1 MDKHISL
8 ARELGYEGQ
17 ELRDYLKMQQ
27 DLEREERLAQ
37 RKYEKEKREAEQKDK
52 EREQKDKE
60 REQKE
65 KDREQKDKDRELEKL
80 RIEAE
85 KLKIE
90 ATRKDKEMEMEK
102 EIALK
107 KIEAEVELKK
117 IEAETTSHP
126 WGPKEKSSNPRSPKL
141 PYFDKHTDKMD
152 SYLTRFES
160 YALSNKWD
168 PSMWASYL
176 SALLKGP
183 ALEVFV
189 RLSRDDQ
196 SDYGQIKEALLTN
209 FDLTERSFRKKFR
222 DCRPEKA
229 ETFRQFSG
237 RLASYL
243 DKWLGLAKVEKT
255 YEAVCDFLARDQF
268 LDCCSHE
275 LYLYL
280 KPKPFKAIDEL
291 AHEADLFADA
301 KGGVPLC
308 ISKGKHESKCVDQA
322 QPKVEPKQDQRPV
335 VKCKIC
341 GKPHPTYKCWN
352 NPDNKVASSAE
363 FDSQY
368 TYRGDNSNWGQDR
381 NRGRVDQHDNH
392 YNYDNYRTDH
402 QVNFCRIDNKSL
414 DVGKGLPR
422 YDSKGT
428 CHFPRSRLPT
438 AIGTVNGKEV
448 RVLRDTGCTGVVVR
462 RSLVSD
468 GQMLNKQ
475 SGVTLINNY
484 KQRCP
489 MARIKIDSPFFRGST
504 DALCIDDPAH
514 DLVIGNIEGSKFPD
528 MTHFSSGVVNKK
540 RSKKSRKDRK
550 VKVADKF
557 IRQNRQELCLKQA
570 SDAKLADI
578 RRKVESGS
586 VTKSRSFSSG
596 ETKFIRRN
604 GLIYR
609 HFKKNANVSLQLVV
623 PSSLTHSV
631 INLAHESLRVL
642 NHRGRKETISKVLD
656 EFYWPGVC
664 REVTQFCR
672 SCAIC
677 QRTNYKIKVAS
688 THFCS
693 VPQRNI
699 SSKEAVVSR
708 TRRTESQTERRRS
721 YGSGRRCPIPYYWRN
736 MTVTDSNSQH

>member
-17 ELRDYLKMQQ
+17 ELRDYLKRQQ
-27 DLEREERLAQ
+27 DLEREERVAQ
-37 RKYEKEKREAEQKDK
+37 REYEKEKREAEQKDK

-90 ATRKDKEMEMEK
+90 AARKDKEMQMEK

-141 PYFDKHTDKMD
+141 PYFDEHTDKMD

-176 SALLKGP
+176 SALLKGR

-280 KPKPFKAIDEL
+280 KPKTFKVLGEL

-308 ISKGKHESKCVDQA
+308 VSKGQHKSRDVDQA

-335 VKCKIC
+335 VKCEIC

-352 NPDNKVASSAE
+352 KPNNKKVAYSAQ

-381 NRGRVDQHDNH
+381 NRGRVDQRDNH
-392 YNYDNYRTDH
+392 YNDHFDNNIYRTDH
-402 QVNFCRIDNKSL
+402 QVNFCKIDNKSS
-414 DVGKGLPR
+414 DIGKGLP
-422 YDSKGT
+422 
-428 CHFPRSRLPT
+428 
-438 AIGTVNGKEV
+438 IG
-448 RVLRDTGCTGVVVR
+448 
-462 RSLVSD
+462 
-468 GQMLNKQ
+468 
-475 SGVTLINNY
+475 I
-484 KQRCP
+484 
-489 MARIKIDSPFFRGST
+489 AR
-504 DALCIDDPAH
+504 A
-514 DLVIGNIEGSKFPD
+514 LVIFHGQGC
-528 MTHFSSGVVNKK
+528 
-540 RSKKSRKDRK
+540 
-550 VKVADKF
+550 
-557 IRQNRQELCLKQA
+557 RQ
-570 SDAKLADI
+570 
-578 RRKVESGS
+578 
-586 VTKSRSFSSG
+586 
-596 ETKFIRRN
+596 
-604 GLIYR
+604 
-609 HFKKNANVSLQLVV
+609 QLV
-623 PSSLTHSV
+623 P
-631 INLAHESLRVL
+631 
-642 NHRGRKETISKVLD
+642 
-656 EFYWPGVC
+656 
-664 REVTQFCR
+664 
-672 SCAIC
+672 
-677 QRTNYKIKVAS
+677 
-688 THFCS
+688 
-693 VPQRNI
+693 
-699 SSKEAVVSR
+699 
-708 TRRTESQTERRRS
+708 
-721 YGSGRRCPIPYYWRN
+721 
-736 MTVTDSNSQH
+736 

>member
-17 ELRDYLKMQQ
+17 ELRDYLKRQQ

-37 RKYEKEKREAEQKDK
+37 REYEKEKREAEQKDKEREEKDK

-65 KDREQKDKDRELEKL
+65 KDGEQKDKDRELEKL

-90 ATRKDKEMEMEK
+90 AARKDKEMEMEK

-141 PYFDKHTDKMD
+141 PYFDEHTDKMD

-176 SALLKGP
+176 SALLKGR

-280 KPKPFKAIDEL
+280 KPKPFTALGEL

-301 KGGVPLC
+301 KGGIPLC
-308 ISKGKHESKCVDQA
+308 ITKGRQESKVVGQA
-322 QPKVEPKQDQRPV
+322 QPKVEPNQDQKPV
-335 VKCKIC
+335 VKCNIC
-341 GKPHPTYKCWN
+341 GKPHPTHKCWN
-352 NPDNKVASSAE
+352 NPDNKRVAYSAE

-368 TYRGDNSNWGQDR
+368 TYREI
-381 NRGRVDQHDNH
+381 
-392 YNYDNYRTDH
+392 T
-402 QVNFCRIDNKSL
+402 RIG
-414 DVGKGLPR
+414 VR
-422 YDSKGT
+422 
-428 CHFPRSRLPT
+428 
-438 AIGTVNGKEV
+438 IGTVVELTNV
-448 RVLRDTGCTGVVVR
+448 TIIIIVIMTIITGPTI
-462 RSLVSD
+462 RSIFV
-468 GQMLNKQ
+468 K
-475 SGVTLINNY
+475 LI
-484 KQRCP
+484 R
-489 MARIKIDSPFFRGST
+489 M
-504 DALCIDDPAH
+504 
-514 DLVIGNIEGSKFPD
+514 
-528 MTHFSSGVVNKK
+528 
-540 RSKKSRKDRK
+540 
-550 VKVADKF
+550 
-557 IRQNRQELCLKQA
+557 
-570 SDAKLADI
+570 
-578 RRKVESGS
+578 
-586 VTKSRSFSSG
+586 
-596 ETKFIRRN
+596 
-604 GLIYR
+604 
-609 HFKKNANVSLQLVV
+609 
-623 PSSLTHSV
+623 
-631 INLAHESLRVL
+631 
-642 NHRGRKETISKVLD
+642 
-656 EFYWPGVC
+656 
-664 REVTQFCR
+664 
-672 SCAIC
+672 
-677 QRTNYKIKVAS
+677 
-688 THFCS
+688 
-693 VPQRNI
+693 
-699 SSKEAVVSR
+699 
-708 TRRTESQTERRRS
+708 
-721 YGSGRRCPIPYYWRN
+721 
-736 MTVTDSNSQH
+736 

>member
-17 ELRDYLKMQQ
+17 ELRDYLKRQQ

-37 RKYEKEKREAEQKDK
+37 REYEKEKREA
-52 EREQKDKE
+52 EQKDKE

-80 RIEAE
+80 
-85 KLKIE
+85 KIE
-90 ATRKDKEMEMEK
+90 AARKDKEMEMEK

-141 PYFDKHTDKMD
+141 PYFDEHTDKMD

-176 SALLKGP
+176 SALLKGR

-280 KPKPFKAIDEL
+280 KPKTFKAIDEL

-308 ISKGKHESKCVDQA
+308 ITKGRHENKVVGQA

-335 VKCKIC
+335 VKCKFC
-341 GKPHPTYKCWN
+341 GKPHPTHKCWN
-352 NPDNKVASSAE
+352 NPDNKKVASSAE

-368 TYRGDNSNWGQDR
+368 RGGNWGQDR
-381 NRGRVDQHDNH
+381 NFGRSDQ
-392 YNYDNYRTDH
+392 
-402 QVNFCRIDNKSL
+402 
-414 DVGKGLPR
+414 
-422 YDSKGT
+422 
-428 CHFPRSRLPT
+428 
-438 AIGTVNGKEV
+438 
-448 RVLRDTGCTGVVVR
+448 
-462 RSLVSD
+462 
-468 GQMLNKQ
+468 
-475 SGVTLINNY
+475 
-484 KQRCP
+484 
-489 MARIKIDSPFFRGST
+489 
-504 DALCIDDPAH
+504 
-514 DLVIGNIEGSKFPD
+514 
-528 MTHFSSGVVNKK
+528 
-540 RSKKSRKDRK
+540 
-550 VKVADKF
+550 
-557 IRQNRQELCLKQA
+557 
-570 SDAKLADI
+570 
-578 RRKVESGS
+578 
-586 VTKSRSFSSG
+586 
-596 ETKFIRRN
+596 
-604 GLIYR
+604 
-609 HFKKNANVSLQLVV
+609 
-623 PSSLTHSV
+623 
-631 INLAHESLRVL
+631 
-642 NHRGRKETISKVLD
+642 
-656 EFYWPGVC
+656 
-664 REVTQFCR
+664 
-672 SCAIC
+672 
-677 QRTNYKIKVAS
+677 
-688 THFCS
+688 
-693 VPQRNI
+693 
-699 SSKEAVVSR
+699 
-708 TRRTESQTERRRS
+708 
-721 YGSGRRCPIPYYWRN
+721 
-736 MTVTDSNSQH
+736 

>member
-17 ELRDYLKMQQ
+17 ELRDYLKRQQ

-37 RKYEKEKREAEQKDK
+37 REYEKEKREAEQKDK

-85 KLKIE
+85 KMKIE
-90 ATRKDKEMEMEK
+90 AARKDKEMEMEK

-141 PYFDKHTDKMD
+141 PYFDKHTDKMNC
-152 SYLTRFES
+152 YLTRFES

-176 SALLKGP
+176 IALLKGR

-280 KPKPFKAIDEL
+280 KPKTFKALGEL

-301 KGGVPLC
+301 RGGVPGC
-308 ISKGKHESKCVDQA
+308 VAKGHRETKSQVPHNYGNQVDRKSNIS
-322 QPKVEPKQDQRPV
+322 
-335 VKCKIC
+335 CKIC
-341 GKPHPTYKCWN
+341 GK
-352 NPDNKVASSAE
+352 
-363 FDSQY
+363 
-368 TYRGDNSNWGQDR
+368 
-381 NRGRVDQHDNH
+381 
-392 YNYDNYRTDH
+392 
-402 QVNFCRIDNKSL
+402 
-414 DVGKGLPR
+414 
-422 YDSKGT
+422 
-428 CHFPRSRLPT
+428 
-438 AIGTVNGKEV
+438 
-448 RVLRDTGCTGVVVR
+448 
-462 RSLVSD
+462 
-468 GQMLNKQ
+468 
-475 SGVTLINNY
+475 
-484 KQRCP
+484 
-489 MARIKIDSPFFRGST
+489 
-504 DALCIDDPAH
+504 AH
-514 DLVIGNIEGSKFPD
+514 
-528 MTHFSSGVVNKK
+528 
-540 RSKKSRKDRK
+540 
-550 VKVADKF
+550 
-557 IRQNRQELCLKQA
+557 
-570 SDAKLADI
+570 
-578 RRKVESGS
+578 
-586 VTKSRSFSSG
+586 
-596 ETKFIRRN
+596 
-604 GLIYR
+604 
-609 HFKKNANVSLQLVV
+609 
-623 PSSLTHSV
+623 
-631 INLAHESLRVL
+631 
-642 NHRGRKETISKVLD
+642 
-656 EFYWPGVC
+656 
-664 REVTQFCR
+664 
-672 SCAIC
+672 
-677 QRTNYKIKVAS
+677 
-688 THFCS
+688 
-693 VPQRNI
+693 
-699 SSKEAVVSR
+699 
-708 TRRTESQTERRRS
+708 
-721 YGSGRRCPIPYYWRN
+721 
-736 MTVTDSNSQH
+736 